1 MDENKSAASGT
12 KLKFSAK
19 FRKDPIAITAIAL
32 FAAVVISEIVLAV
45 SIPLYMKRE
54 NIMIAETNRLE
65 ALLAFDYLR
74 VYCNSIPATNRVIQM
89 EKRLLCES
97 LDIFTINLRK
107 AAETLTPEEV
117 ARLQKLI
124 KSLGRSAY
132 RLQQGQSF
140 STDHTLDTSRYI
152 NNLLNLSN
160 KGAANAGK

>member
-1 MDENKSAASGT
+1 MTENKSAASGT

-19 FRKDPIAITAIAL
+19 FRKDPVAITAIGL

-45 SIPLYMKRE
+45 SIPIYMKRE
-54 NIMIAETNRLE
+54 DIMIAETNRLE
-65 ALLAFDYLR
+65 ALQAFDYLR
-74 VYCNSIPATNRVIQM
+74 IYCNSIPTPNRVIQM

-107 AAETLTPEEV
+107 ASETLTPEEV
-117 ARLQKLI
+117 ARLRKLI
-124 KSLGRSAY
+124 NSLGRSAY

-140 STDHTLDTSRYI
+140 STDNTFDTSKYI
-152 NNLLNLSN
+152 NNLLNSSN